1 MPAAWRPCPQVCQP
15 GWFAAN
21 VLHHPL
27 RLQQL
32 LDAFL
37 DAFAFDASCAGMLLY
52 AAAPPAGAATSYAPG
67 GQPASEDAVPA
78 GRQGSDADVQ
88 SSSMQQQGQQQGQ
101 QLAESNAVV
110 LLPRMP
116 LGLSLVTTAKTYEA
130 VAAAVRATA
139 TLAAAADATPG
150 GSGTALRT
158 LVDGCLSRLQQL
170 LSTAEG
176 SSGRQDRKRSGQQ
189 PPAPPAVN
197 LAGPG
202 QAPWQLQAAAVAVV
216 LAELLLG
223 ASPAWQPSW
232 SARTAAD
239 PATMAAAAE
248 LEQLAGALVQEL
260 VSDAVWS
267 LPTSVPAAGPHV
279 PGGAGSGSMLE
290 APGQQGLSAQ
300 LLGCNALLQRA
311 ALECCGTATRA
322 LGPRF
327 AQNGRLL
334 RATLLPLLEKLGE
347 WSQSF
352 GGLLLWS
359 PLLHTQLVR
368 LRDGCCGCC
377 NLCPRDQ
384 SQTSFAPLPCAA
396 DATPLVSAAAQAA
409 VGGLCWWCGYG
420 GSLRH
425 LVAAN
430 ADYVVDG
437 MCAQLRQVRG

>member
-1 MPAAWRPCPQVCQP
+1 MPAVWPPCPQVCQP

-27 RLQQL
+27 HLQQL

-37 DAFAFDASCAGMLLY
+37 ETFAFDASCAGMLLY
-52 AAAPPAGAATSYAPG
+52 AAAPPAGAATSHAPG
-67 GQPASEDAVPA
+67 GQPTSGDAVPA
-78 GRQGSDADVQ
+78 GRQDSNADVQ
-88 SSSMQQQGQQQGQ
+88 SSSMQPQGQQQGQ

-176 SSGRQDRKRSGQQ
+176 SSGRRDRKRGGQQ
-189 PPAPPAVN
+189 PAAPPAVD

-248 LEQLAGALVQEL
+248 LEQLAAAVVQEL
-260 VSDAVWS
+260 VSDAIWS
-267 LPTSVPAAGPHV
+267 LPTSVPAAGPDV
-279 PGGAGSGSMLE
+279 PGGAGSGSLLE

-347 WSQSF
+347 WSKRL

-368 LRDGCCGCC
+368 LRDGWLLWLLQPVSSRPFSNQLCSLALRSRCHAAGQRRSAGCCGRP
-377 NLCPRDQ
+377 LLVVWLRRQ
-384 SQTSFAPLPCAA
+384 LAP
-396 DATPLVSAAAQAA
+396 
-409 VGGLCWWCGYG
+409 VGG
-420 GSLRH
+420 
-425 LVAAN
+425 
-430 ADYVVDG
+430 
-437 MCAQLRQVRG
+437 RQC